1 MTRTESHL
9 IFSGG
14 EKPNTFLQELPVDI
28 EGYAPSFQDRDH
40 RETTQTQLG
49 LSVPTPD
56 GPISHSPHSLMRD
69 DVFENVNGGRGT
81 EFGTQVH
88 EFAERYALGEPI
100 EPSDEDDKHHVKEFI
115 DSLDGELHI
124 EEDVYLPLTV
134 AGKQVTIAGVVDLV
148 HILPETV
155 EIVDYKT
162 DRGRHAQ
169 SEYRK
174 QVSVYYHVV
183 RQRYPDREI
192 ATSVFY
198 TEDGA
203 QVPIDPLSID
213 ELIELT
219 EGEMDS
225 ASSASAT

>member
-1 MTRTESHL
+1 MS
-9 IFSGG
+9 
-14 EKPNTFLQELPVDI
+14 
-28 EGYAPSFQDRDH
+28 
-40 RETTQTQLG
+40 
-49 LSVPTPD
+49 
-56 GPISHSPHSLMRD
+56 D
-69 DVFENVNGGRGT
+69 DVLESVDGGRGT

-100 EPSDEDDKHHVKEFI
+100 ESPDEDDARHVKEFI
-115 DSLDGELHI
+115 DSLGSELRI
-124 EEDVYLPLTV
+124 EEDVYFPLTV
-134 AGKQVTIAGVVDLV
+134 DSKRVTIAGVIDLV
-148 HILPETV
+148 HVLPETV

-192 ATSVFY
+192 PTSISY

-219 EGEMDS
+219 EGEMGS